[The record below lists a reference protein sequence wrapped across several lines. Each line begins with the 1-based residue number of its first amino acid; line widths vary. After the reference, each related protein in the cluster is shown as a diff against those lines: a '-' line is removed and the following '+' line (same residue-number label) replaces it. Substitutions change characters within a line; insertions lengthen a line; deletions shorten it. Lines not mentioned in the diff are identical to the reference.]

1 MTDEMPMDA
10 AAMPL
15 VSVLIP
21 AFNHERFVQRC
32 LDSVL
37 EDLYPSKELI
47 IIDDGS
53 TDATAERIAD

>member
-1 MTDEMPMDA
+1 MTMAAQPVRNV

-21 AFNHERFVQRC
+21 AFNHERFVERF

-37 EDLYPSKELI
+37 EDPYP
-47 IIDDGS
+47 
-53 TDATAERIAD
+53 A